1 MKQAIRW
8 ASALAFLSILG
19 CAYFNTFYNANR
31 YFNKGYR
38 AVEKSRIK
46 GTSTTA
52 GTSTA
57 IVGKADF
64 EKSVDKSLKLLDY
77 YPNCKYVD
85 DALLLLG
92 KAYYH
97 MGENQMALRRFQEM
111 LDRFPESELRF
122 DAELGIAKAY
132 VAMKQFD
139 DAESILSGVVS
150 QKITEK
156 QKAEAYFY
164 RGKFFETKKEFQK
177 AVESFEEVLKT
188 GDKTLRVDAQ
198 YAVGDNCDSLRA
210 YDRSVKAFRQV
221 IKMDPQPEMRFN
233 VEFRLAV
240 ALKKNG
246 EFDES
251 IKILERLLGDEKNK
265 EHEAEMRIEIGDCLA
280 GKGDIDGAITTFRDV
295 IQLKQKPE
303 FTAKA
308 YYALGNLYETR
319 RRDYSRAL
327 ENFSQVKK
335 ESSRVICA
343 DSAEIKA
350 RDILR
355 MQALQNVIGQA
366 IRGETGGTEE
376 IAAARDTTEQ
386 DTVDLFGKKIYTYMD
401 SLYADSLVFVE
412 RIKNDPAIN
421 NKYNRDRLVETP
433 TSGDTS
439 DTSINGPKYK
449 AALLRMGI
457 INWRDVKDFEVSDQ
471 DFAKKLETG
480 RRERMRRANLAK
492 LAENP
497 ELKSFKKEEL
507 DKNLFLLAELYLFR
521 FSLPDSAMNQYR
533 LLVRRFPQSPY
544 AVQALYNMHHIHRN
558 VNKGSLAAD
567 STLRTL
573 LADYPNSVYAKS
585 LRREIGMQSVSTEE
599 DTVRDLF
606 AEAERSLIDEKN
618 PALAIEKYRFIYESY
633 PETEFA
639 AKAFYA
645 AAWAYENGLDSLR
658 LAYVLYDSL
667 MRKYPGSS
675 YSEKVRKKVASVKE
689 DMNKP
694 KTEAGPM
701 AAAEVAAA
709 ADSLAKNAGDTLN
722 AVVGAQATAGPD
734 SIQGAVPPGT
744 RLQPAPPDSARPASP
759 RVPAYPQD
767 GRSRP
772 KVDPDSIKAGVSP
785 AERNPEPEPGSQ
797 PPANSGQTETGP
809 VEPPEGKSR
818 LE

>member
-8 ASALAFLSILG
+8 ALALCILSTLG

-46 GTSTTA
+46 GT
-52 GTSTA
+52 TSGA
-57 IVGKADF
+57 SSASIGKADF

-92 KAYYH
+92 RAYYH

-111 LDRFPESELRF
+111 MDRFPESELRF
-122 DAELGIAKAY
+122 DAELGMAKAY
-132 VAMKQFD
+132 VAMMQFD
-139 DAESILSGVVS
+139 DAESILSGVVN

-164 RGKFFETKKEFQK
+164 RGRFFETKKEFQK
-177 AVESFEEVLKT
+177 AVDSYEEVLKT
-188 GDKTLRVDAQ
+188 GDKTLRIDAQ

-221 IKMDPQPEMRFN
+221 IRLDPQPEIRFN

-246 EFDES
+246 EYDES
-251 IKILERLLGDEKNK
+251 IKTLERLLGDEKNK

-280 GKGDIDGAITTFRDV
+280 GKGDIDGAITTYRDV

-308 YYALGNLYETR
+308 YYALGNLYQDR
-319 RRDYSRAL
+319 RKDYGRAL
-327 ENFSQVKK
+327 ENFSLVKK

-366 IRGETGGTEE
+366 IRGESNGTEE

-386 DTVDLFGKKIYTYMD
+386 DTVDLFGKKIYTYKD
-401 SLYADSLVFVE
+401 SLYADSLIFVE

-421 NKYNRDRLVETP
+421 NKYNQDRLIESRV
-433 TSGDTS
+433 SDDTS

-449 AALLRMGI
+449 AALIKMGI
-457 INWRDVKDFEVSDQ
+457 INWRDVKDFEVSDS
-471 DFAKKLETG
+471 DFAKKLEIG
-480 RRERMRRANLAK
+480 RKERIRRANLAK

-497 ELKSFKKEEL
+497 ELKTFKKEEL

-533 LLVRRFPQSPY
+533 LLVDRFPQSPY
-544 AVQALYNMHHIHRN
+544 ALRSLYNMHHIHRN
-558 VNKGSLAAD
+558 INKGALSAD
-567 STLRTL
+567 STLRRI

-585 LRREIGMQSVSTEE
+585 LRKEIGLQSVSSVE
-599 DTVRDLF
+599 DTVRSLF
-606 AEAERSLIDEKN
+606 TDAERSLIDEKN
-618 PALAIEKYRFIYESY
+618 PALAIEKYRSLYEAY

-645 AAWAYENGLDSLR
+645 AAWAYENGLDSLS

-667 MRKYPGSS
+667 LRKYPGSPF
-675 YSEKVRKKVASVKE
+675 SEKVRKKVEAVKE
-689 DMNKP
+689 NMKKP
-694 KTEAGPM
+694 KAGTGPS
-701 AAAEVAAA
+701 AAEGASSP

-722 AVVGAQATAGPD
+722 TPIGAPMAAGPD
-734 SIQGAVPPGT
+734 STLGSSPQGTLLQPVPSDTGRAASPQAPGLPGT
-744 RLQPAPPDSARPASP
+744 
-759 RVPAYPQD
+759 
-767 GRSRP
+767 GRNKP
-772 KVDPDSIKAGVSP
+772 KVDPDSIKAGASP
-785 AERNPEPEPGSQ
+785 AESIPDSGLNPPSSGAPGRTEPK
-797 PPANSGQTETGP
+797 PADVPTR
-809 VEPPEGKSR
+809 KSN